1 MPNPF
6 FKFKEFT
13 VFHDRC
19 AMKVGT
25 DGVLL
30 GAWTDISG
38 CNKILDVGTGTGL
51 IAMMCAQRNRKVGI
65 NAIDID
71 DEAIEQAK
79 DNIKNSPFSERISC
93 IKASFQELEKQTF
106 AKYDLI
112 VSNPPFFTQSLK
124 SPDRE
129 RTLARH
135 NDSLSTDELVSISSG
150 LLTDKGK
157 LSVIYPFEYKDTL
170 IRLAKEYRLFVVRI
184 TNVYPTLSP
193 IPKRVLMELSKEE
206 LHVVENNLI
215 IEKERHV
222 YSDEFIGLVKD
233 FYWGM

>member
-51 IAMMCAQRNRKVGI
+51 IAMMCAQRNRKASI
-65 NAIDID
+65 DAIDID
-71 DEAIEQAK
+71 NEAIEQAK
-79 DNIKNSPFSERISC
+79 DNIKSSPFGERISC
-93 IKASFQELEKQTF
+93 IKSSLQDHYKQTQT
-106 AKYDLI
+106 KYDLI

-135 NDSLSTDELVSISSG
+135 NDSLSVDELVSISTG
-150 LLTDKGK
+150 LLTDKGR
-157 LSVIYPFEYKDTL
+157 LSVIYPFEYKETL
-170 IRLAKEYRLFVVRI
+170 IRLAKEYKLCAVRI
-184 TNVYPTLSP
+184 TNVYPTLSS

-206 LHVVENNLI
+206 LPVVENDLT

-222 YSDEFIGLVKD
+222 YSDEFVGLVKD